1 MGYSLAL
8 PIERSAMLL
17 MRGAAIILDS
27 SRSDAPRVMRERI
40 SKSKEIDWSP
50 ASILPPRDWLGMVE
64 ADFSAAGR

>member
-1 MGYSLAL
+1 
-8 PIERSAMLL
+8 
-17 MRGAAIILDS
+17 
-27 SRSDAPRVMRERI
+27 MRERI